1 MVIVEP
7 QVVFGNYAQ
16 VRRASDGFYLMR
28 AVGGMGFGVDACV
41 KNAARQHEKSVV
53 FGRTENGSRIYGRIG
68 WRRVGGSRDC
78 PRQV

>member
-16 VRRASDGFYLMR
+16 VRRASDGFYHMR